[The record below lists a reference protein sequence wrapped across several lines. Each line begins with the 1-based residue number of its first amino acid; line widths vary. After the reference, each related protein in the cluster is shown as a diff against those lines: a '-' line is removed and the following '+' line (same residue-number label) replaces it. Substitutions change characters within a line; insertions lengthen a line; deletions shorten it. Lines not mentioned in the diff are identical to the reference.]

1 MTVGQDPAPAG
12 PAQTGHHVQQGGLA
26 RAVGAEQSREGA
38 RLAEQVDVLDDGAA
52 VDLPADRL
60 DVAPHA
66 VLLLPGHD
74 DSRWRRRRNAK
85 KGDPITPVTT
95 PTGIS
100 PPSKADRAISSAQT
114 RQIAPRSAYRPVGK
128 EGV

>member
-1 MTVGQDPAPAG
+1 MIRGAPRSKRTDTLCPYTTLFRSRHPVQVMTVGQDPAPAG

-60 DVAPHA
+60 DVDPHA

-74 DSRWRRRRNAK
+74 DSRWRRSRNAK
-85 KGDPITPVTT
+85 
-95 PTGIS
+95 
-100 PPSKADRAISSAQT
+100 DRKSTRLNSSH
-114 RQIAPRSAYRPVGK
+114 
-128 EGV
+128 